1 MARSSQGFF
10 CFLPTA
16 FLLLVSLFPFT
27 SFAASP
33 TPPATDSVASPV
45 DNPTGAYD
53 PDLSDVS
60 SDYGAATPEGT
71 WEVVTISS
79 GVSGIHWAITPIV
92 NTLVL
97 IDRSDKDNR

>member
-1 MARSSQGFF
+1 MARSFQGLS
-10 CFLPTA
+10 CLLPTA
-16 FLLLVSLFPFT
+16 LLLLFAL
-27 SFAASP
+27 SHLAFAASP
-33 TPPATDSVASPV
+33 PPPATDSVASPV

-53 PDLSDVS
+53 PDLSGVS

>member
-1 MARSSQGFF
+1 MAHSSQGRS
-10 CFLPTA
+10 CLLPTA
-16 FLLLVSLFPFT
+16 LLLLFALFPLT

-33 TPPATDSVASPV
+33 PPPATDSIASPV

-53 PDLSDVS
+53 PDLSGVS

-92 NTLVL
+92 NTLWL